1 MLINQIAVFL
11 ENRGGKLNE
20 LSSVLASAK
29 VDILTLSIADTQD
42 FGIVRLITTDNARA
56 LSVLKKAGFTVTE
69 TELIG
74 VEINDVPGALAKVIK
89 ALSDGRIDIEYLYS
103 YARTEGHNAI
113 ILFKVQEVG
122 RALEILSKA
131 DVRVLERT
139 LNG

>member
-89 ALSDGRIDIEYLYS
+89 ALSYGLIYIEYLYS